1 MMNEPLRTSDIAG
14 AVDERRHDANDA
26 TAAQREAPIGTNG
39 AAEERT
45 PLLGE
50 DGRHSFLERWT
61 DIQSRFVDSPREAV
75 EEADS
80 LVAEVI
86 QSLATSFADERGGL
100 ERQWEQGDDIET
112 EELRIALQR
121 YRSFFHRL
129 LAT

>member
-1 MMNEPLRTSDIAG
+1 MTNEPLRTSDIAG
-14 AVDERRHDANDA
+14 AVDERRQQDEMVERRPSTD
-26 TAAQREAPIGTNG
+26 G
-39 AAEERT
+39 AVEERT

-50 DGRHSFLERWT
+50 EGRHTFLERWT
-61 DIQSRFVDSPREAV
+61 DIQARFVDAPREAV

-86 QSLATSFADERGGL
+86 QSLARSFADERGGL
-100 ERQWEQGDDIET
+100 ERQWEQGEDIET

>member
-1 MMNEPLRTSDIAG
+1 MTNEPLRTSDIAG
-14 AVDERRHDANDA
+14 AVDERRERDDMAERHSATDA
-26 TAAQREAPIGTNG
+26 

-50 DGRHSFLERWT
+50 DGRSTFLGRWT
-61 DIQSRFVDSPREAV
+61 DIQARFVDSPREAV
-75 EEADS
+75 EEADG

-86 QSLATSFADERGGL
+86 QSLARSFADERSGL
-100 ERQWEQGDDIET
+100 ERQWEQGEDIET
-112 EELRIALQR
+112 EDLRIALQR